1 MLAGLTQA
9 CIRTSTY
16 YRSQYRSQTHVFV
29 PDEYRPMRPERSLEA
44 SGPLETQDFLTS
56 IPTTRLVRMEGPNLQ
71 FASEEARWMT
81 KVSSLHKIYAFV
93 LAMHKGEKGEDSK
106 SRPFCLSALWVV
118 LGCDCRFRELGG
130 GRPVSHT
137 TPRSGQAGPL
147 PASLSFSTTPA
158 LGAAAGKLHHPAR
171 NSAYLGCRDRLQ
183 KLVSLVHNTWPNND
197 IGLRILDGWIKP
209 PASILRHSKV
219 ITKRDYMGR
228 HKQTLKMSV
237 PEELVNFEALNN
249 AQQLVSRYPS
259 ASNGLGIKVANSDNR
274 VVMQR
279 PLPKQSNH
287 TDTPPKSHIPHPYS
301 IYRDRQWSGQDP
313 AVVGFESPRRQLKQH
328 PVMMEGFHYAGRAVD
343 MILVDTKI
351 DGSSRLS
358 SVYPGKLAQLAYYGA
373 LFDWCYFAR
382 QGHVHCSVK
391 PDSIITSQWF
401 GCFPGSAHAMSATG
415 TPIPLSALRIGDH
428 VMTLDPRTYKLQPTR
443 VTAFLHRDEH
453 QYSPWI
459 EITYFRKDE
468 TVPSKLRL
476 TANHLIYRWQ
486 GGKTSVFANQVQ
498 PGDEIACNLDNPE
511 DLCQV
516 ESTRVVNSSL
526 TDTGVYAPLTRT
538 GDMIIDGVFVSCFAH
553 IRNDWL
559 AQVAVLPLHFASTF
573 FGLNLM
579 EIQTG
584 VHRYAELL
592 LKIAQFLIP
601 DQLFTSRF

>member
-1 MLAGLTQA
+1 
-9 CIRTSTY
+9 
-16 YRSQYRSQTHVFV
+16 
-29 PDEYRPMRPERSLEA
+29 
-44 SGPLETQDFLTS
+44 
-56 IPTTRLVRMEGPNLQ
+56 
-71 FASEEARWMT
+71 
-81 KVSSLHKIYAFV
+81 
-93 LAMHKGEKGEDSK
+93 
-106 SRPFCLSALWVV
+106 
-118 LGCDCRFRELGG
+118 
-130 GRPVSHT
+130 
-137 TPRSGQAGPL
+137 
-147 PASLSFSTTPA
+147 
-158 LGAAAGKLHHPAR
+158 
-171 NSAYLGCRDRLQ
+171 
-183 KLVSLVHNTWPNND
+183 
-197 IGLRILDGWIKP
+197 
-209 PASILRHSKV
+209 
-219 ITKRDYMGR
+219 
-228 HKQTLKMSV
+228 
-237 PEELVNFEALNN
+237 
-249 AQQLVSRYPS
+249 
-259 ASNGLGIKVANSDNR
+259 
-274 VVMQR
+274 
-279 PLPKQSNH
+279 
-287 TDTPPKSHIPHPYS
+287 
-301 IYRDRQWSGQDP
+301 
-313 AVVGFESPRRQLKQH
+313 
-328 PVMMEGFHYAGRAVD
+328 MMEGFHYAGRAVD